1 MWPMVD
7 VLAAGLISG
16 EGLWCHIVVGKES
29 FKEAEFSTH
38 WRTSLHIAGHNVTF
52 HKCFE
57 CDCSQEMS

>member
-1 MWPMVD
+1 MVD

-38 WRTSLHIAGHNVTF
+38 WRTSLHNHIAGHNVTF
-52 HKCFE
+52 HKFVGS
-57 CDCSQEMS
+57 DCSQDMS

>member
-1 MWPMVD
+1 MVD

-52 HKCFE
+52 HK
-57 CDCSQEMS
+57 